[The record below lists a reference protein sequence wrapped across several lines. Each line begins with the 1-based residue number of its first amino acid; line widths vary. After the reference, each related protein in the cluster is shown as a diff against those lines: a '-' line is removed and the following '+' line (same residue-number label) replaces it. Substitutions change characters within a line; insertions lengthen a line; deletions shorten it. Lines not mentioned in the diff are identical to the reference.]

1 MVSHRNTGELE
12 GTGEALPLWRGFFCI
27 GNRPGGGGST
37 SLGVIM
43 VHAHA
48 EVSPDQFE
56 VGGGLVVH
64 MPTGAE
70 FTPHPRREDSLV
82 VWTGEIGRVLS
93 SGAVYRYEDVLAA
106 VKAVWRERSKS
117 LEGAAVAA

>member
-1 MVSHRNTGELE
+1 M
-12 GTGEALPLWRGFFCI
+12 
-27 GNRPGGGGST
+27 
-37 SLGVIM
+37 M
-43 VHAHA
+43 HAHA

-56 VGGGLVVH
+56 VRDDLVVH

-70 FTPHPRREDSLV
+70 FTLHPRCEHSLV
-82 VWTGEIGRVLS
+82 VWTGEIGRALE
-93 SGAVYRYEDVLAA
+93 SGAVYRYDDVLAA